1 MERSC
6 SERDLSVLQYNKKRG
21 QQLNEAKSE
30 VQLFSCQLPDITN
43 APCKYETVLLL
54 LLSKF
59 LISV

>member
-43 APCKYETVLLL
+43 APCKYEAGLLL
-54 LLSKF
+54 LLS
-59 LISV
+59 